1 MAELKAVPEIKD
13 GRSYVPSTFFSKFF
27 SLDMRNMPDGT
38 VNITSP
44 VEVQLKENEAN
55 IVKSGDL
62 FSVRL
67 EENASTGYA
76 WTVEHYNDVQLI
88 KTITDQ
94 AMNNGTEE
102 IVGAPSMKTWIF
114 KCDEPG
120 EYKIKYTYERSFEK
134 NSASETHEYKITV
147 E

>member
-1 MAELKAVPEIKD
+1 
-13 GRSYVPSTFFSKFF
+13 
-27 SLDMRNMPDGT
+27 MRNMPDGT

-44 VEVQLKENEAN
+44 VEVQLKENEEKKK
-55 IVKSGDL
+55 KSGNL
-62 FSVRL
+62 FSLKL
-67 EENASTGYA
+67 EENVSTGYA
-76 WTVEHYNDVQLI
+76 WTVEHDNDVQLI

-120 EYKIKYTYERSFEK
+120 EYKIKYTYERSFQK
-134 NSASETHEYKITV
+134 NSAAETHEYKITV